1 LKALII
7 FKQFF
12 QDIRRQK
19 LRTFLT
25 TFGIIWGTA
34 AIIFLIAFGEGI
46 YRQNVKEFKGLGERL
61 VILWPGKTSIPF
73 KGLPKGRNIWFNEE
87 DIATLKNEISDIVVA
102 SPEYSGNGPLTYERK
117 TLAQNA
123 IGVYPEFAVVRNVIP
138 EESGRFLN
146 DIDLE
151 YRKRTMF
158 IGSKVRDDLFGEGAN
173 PVGKYVIFRG
183 VPFLVVGV
191 MKDKDQNSSYRGRD
205 RYKVWVPASTFKTM
219 FNRHYPNN
227 LVYQVSDEFK
237 SKAVE
242 RRVFEILG
250 RKYKFDPADDQ
261 ALMVWDTNEDMREWR
276 PFFQGFK
283 IFLGIIG
290 FFTLI
295 VGGIGTANIMYVV
308 VKERSK
314 EIGLKM
320 ALGATRAQIMSQII
334 VESLLMTA
342 IGGTFGFFIAKFFE
356 IGFPMLNLTE
366 YVGDPIISM
375 DAVIATVTII
385 GSIGFLA
392 GFFPARRAAN
402 LNPVEALRL

>member
-1 LKALII
+1 MKTLII

-12 QDIRRQK
+12 QDIRKQK

-25 TFGIIWGTA
+25 TFGIVWGTA

-46 YRQNVKEFKGLGERL
+46 YKHNVKQFKGLGERL
-61 VILWPGKTSIPF
+61 VIVWPGRTSIPY
-73 KGLPKGRNIWFNEE
+73 KGLPKGRVTRFTED
-87 DIATLKNEISDIVVA
+87 DIAMLKKDISDIVVA

-117 TLAQNA
+117 TLAQNV

-138 EESGRFLN
+138 EDGGRFLN
-146 DIDLE
+146 EIDLE
-151 YRKRTMF
+151 YRKRSMF
-158 IGSKVRDDLFGEGAN
+158 IGSEIRNDLFGEGAN
-173 PVGKYVIFRG
+173 PVGKYVVFNG

-205 RYKVWVPASTFKTM
+205 RYKAWIPASTFKAM
-219 FNRHYPNN
+219 FNRNYPNN
-227 LVYQVSDEFK
+227 MVYQVTEEFR

-242 RRVFEILG
+242 NRVFEILG
-250 RKYKFDPADDQ
+250 RKYKFDPADEQ
-261 ALMVWDTNEDMREWR
+261 ALMIWDTNEDMKEWR
-276 PFFQGFK
+276 PFFEGFK

-308 VKERSK
+308 VKERTK
-314 EIGLKM
+314 EIGIKM

-342 IGGTFGFFIAKFFE
+342 IGGAFGFLVAKFLE
-356 IGFPMLNLTE
+356 TIFPMLNLTE
-366 YVGDPIISM
+366 YIGDPIIAM
-375 DAVIATVTII
+375 DAVIATISII
-385 GSIGFLA
+385 GTIGFLA

>member
-1 LKALII
+1 MKALII

-34 AIIFLIAFGEGI
+34 AIIFLISFGEGL
-46 YRQNVKEFKGLGERL
+46 YKHNVKEFKGLGERL
-61 VILWPGKTSIPF
+61 VIVWPGTTAIPF
-73 KGLPKGRNIWFNEE
+73 KGLPKGRVIRFTEE
-87 DIATLKNEISDIVVA
+87 DIANLKNDIKDIVVA
-102 SPEYSGNGPLTYERK
+102 SPEFSGRGPLTYGRK
-117 TLAQNA
+117 TLSQNA
-123 IGVYPEFAVVRNVIP
+123 VGVYPEFAIARNIIP
-138 EESGRFLN
+138 EEGGRFLN
-146 DIDLE
+146 EIDLE
-151 YRKRTMF
+151 YRKRSIF
-158 IGSKVRDDLFGEGAN
+158 IGTKIRDDLFGEKAN
-173 PVGKYVIFRG
+173 PVGKYVVFKG

-205 RYKVWVPASTFKTM
+205 RYMAWIPASTFRAM
-219 FNRHYPNN
+219 FNRHYPSDM
-227 LVYQVSDEFK
+227 VYQVSDEFK
-237 SKAVE
+237 SEAIQK
-242 RRVFEILG
+242 RVYEMLG
-250 RKYKFDPADDQ
+250 RKYKFDPSDEE
-261 ALMVWDTNEDMREWR
+261 ALSIWDTNEDMREWR

-308 VKERSK
+308 VKERTR

-320 ALGATRAQIMSQII
+320 ALGATRMQIMSQII

-342 IGGTFGFFIAKFFE
+342 IGGTFGFLIAKLLE
-356 IGFPMLNLTE
+356 IGFPLLNLTE
-366 YVGDPIISM
+366 YVGDPIIAS
-375 DAVIATVTII
+375 DAVFATITII
-385 GSIGFLA
+385 GFIGFLA
-392 GFFPARRAAN
+392 GLFPARRAAN

>member
-12 QDIRRQK
+12 QDIRKQK

-25 TFGIIWGTA
+25 TFGIVWGTA

-61 VILWPGKTSIPF
+61 VILWPGKTSVPF
-73 KGLPKGRNIWFNEE
+73 KGLPKGRNIWFNED

-117 TLAQNA
+117 TLAQNV

-138 EESGRFLN
+138 EEGGRFLN

-151 YRKRTMF
+151 YRKRSMF

-219 FNRHYPNN
+219 FNRRYPNN

-261 ALMVWDTNEDMREWR
+261 ALSVWDTNEDMREWR

-375 DAVIATVTII
+375 DAVIATITII

-392 GFFPARRAAN
+392 GFFPAKRAAN

>member
-1 LKALII
+1 MKTLII

-12 QDIRRQK
+12 QDIRKQK

-25 TFGIIWGTA
+25 TFGIVWGTA

-46 YRQNVKEFKGLGERL
+46 YKHNVKQFKGLGERL
-61 VILWPGKTSIPF
+61 VIVWPGRTSIPY
-73 KGLPKGRNIWFNEE
+73 KGLPKGRVTRFTED
-87 DIATLKNEISDIVVA
+87 DIAMLKKDISDIVVA
-102 SPEYSGNGPLTYERK
+102 SPEYSGQGPLTYERK
-117 TLAQNA
+117 TLAQNV

-138 EESGRFLN
+138 EDGGRFLN
-146 DIDLE
+146 EIDLE
-151 YRKRTMF
+151 YRKRSMF
-158 IGSKVRDDLFGEGAN
+158 IGSEIRNDLFGEGAN
-173 PVGKYVIFRG
+173 PVGKYVVFNG

-205 RYKVWVPASTFKTM
+205 RYKAWIPASTFKAM
-219 FNRHYPNN
+219 FNRNYPNN
-227 LVYQVSDEFK
+227 MVYQVTEEFR

-242 RRVFEILG
+242 NRVFEILG
-250 RKYKFDPADDQ
+250 RKYKFDPADEQ
-261 ALMVWDTNEDMREWR
+261 ALMIWDTNEDMKEWR
-276 PFFQGFK
+276 PFFEGFK

-308 VKERSK
+308 VKERTK
-314 EIGLKM
+314 EIGIKM

-342 IGGTFGFFIAKFFE
+342 IGGAFGFLVAKFLE
-356 IGFPMLNLTE
+356 TIFPMLNLTE
-366 YVGDPIISM
+366 YIGDPIIAM
-375 DAVIATVTII
+375 DAVIATISII
-385 GSIGFLA
+385 GTIGFLA

>member
-1 LKALII
+1 MKALII

-61 VILWPGKTSIPF
+61 VIIWPGKTSVPF
-73 KGLPKGRNIWFNEE
+73 KGLPKGRNIWFNED

-102 SPEYSGNGPLTYERK
+102 SPEYSGSGPLTYERK
-117 TLAQNA
+117 TLAQNV
-123 IGVYPEFAVVRNVIP
+123 IGVYPEFAVVRNVIA
-138 EESGRFLN
+138 EEGGRFLN

-151 YRKRTMF
+151 YRKRSMF

-173 PVGKYVIFRG
+173 PVGKYVVFSG
-183 VPFLVVGV
+183 VPFLIVGV

-219 FNRHYPNN
+219 FNRRYPNN

-242 RRVFEILG
+242 KRVFEILG
-250 RKYKFDPADDQ
+250 RKYKFDPTDEQ
-261 ALMVWDTNEDMREWR
+261 ALMIWDTNEDMQEWR

-366 YVGDPIISM
+366 YVGDPIISL
-375 DAVIATVTII
+375 DAVIATITII

-392 GFFPARRAAN
+392 GFFPAKRAAN

>member
-1 LKALII
+1 MKALII

-12 QDIRRQK
+12 QDIRKQK

-25 TFGIIWGTA
+25 TFGIVWGTA

-46 YRQNVKEFKGLGERL
+46 YKHNVKQFKGLGERL
-61 VILWPGKTSIPF
+61 VIVWGGKTSIPF
-73 KGLPKGRNIWFNEE
+73 RGLPKGRRIRFNED
-87 DIATLKNEISDIVVA
+87 DIATLKKDISDIVVA
-102 SPEYSGNGPLTYERK
+102 SPEYSGSGPLTYERK
-117 TLAQNA
+117 TLAQNV

-138 EESGRFLN
+138 EAGGRFLN

-151 YRKRTMF
+151 YRKRSMF
-158 IGSKVRDDLFGEGAN
+158 IGSRVRDDLFGEGAN
-173 PVGKYVIFRG
+173 PVGKYVVFSG

-205 RYKVWVPASTFKTM
+205 RYKVWVPASTFKAM
-219 FNRHYPNN
+219 YNRRYPNN

-242 RRVFEILG
+242 KRVFEILG
-250 RKYKFDPADDQ
+250 RKYKFDPADEQ
-261 ALMVWDTNEDMREWR
+261 ALSIWDTNEDMQEWR

-320 ALGATRAQIMSQII
+320 ALGATRAQIMSQLI

-342 IGGTFGFFIAKFFE
+342 IGGLFGFFIAKFFE
-356 IGFPMLNLTE
+356 MAFPMLNLTE
-366 YVGDPIISM
+366 YVGDPIIAM
-375 DAVIATVTII
+375 DAVIATISII
-385 GSIGFLA
+385 GTIGFLA

>member
-12 QDIRRQK
+12 QDMRKQK

-25 TFGIIWGTA
+25 TFGIVWGTA
-34 AIIFLIAFGEGI
+34 SIIFLIAFGEGV
-46 YRQNVKEFKGLGERL
+46 YRQNIKAFKGLGERL
-61 VILWPGKTSIPF
+61 VIIWPGKTSILF
-73 KGLPKGRNIWFNEE
+73 RGLPKGRQIRFTEE
-87 DIATLKNEISDIVVA
+87 DIASLKQDISDIVVA

-117 TLAQNA
+117 TLAQNV

-138 EESGRFLN
+138 EKGGRFLN

-151 YRKRTMF
+151 YRKRSMF

-173 PVGKYVIFRG
+173 PVGKYITFRG

-191 MKDKDQNSSYRGRD
+191 MKDKEQDSSYRGRD
-205 RYKVWVPASTFKTM
+205 RYKVWIPASTFKTM
-219 FNRHYPNN
+219 FNRRYPNN

-242 RRVFEILG
+242 KRVFEILG

-261 ALMVWDTNEDMREWR
+261 ALSVWDTNEDMQEWR

-308 VKERSK
+308 VKERTK

-320 ALGATRAQIMSQII
+320 ALGATRAQIMSQVI
-334 VESLLMTA
+334 VESLLMSA
-342 IGGTFGFFIAKFFE
+342 IGGMFGFLIAKLLE
-356 IGFPMLNLTE
+356 MIFPLMNLTD
-366 YVGDPIISM
+366 YVGDPIIAM
-375 DAVIATVTII
+375 DAVIATISII
-385 GSIGFLA
+385 GTIGFLA